1 MSRSE
6 KIASYLDESKRFS
19 NEEKKEDR
27 ILLMLSVLRLVIFL
41 GGIAVSLYCFTRS
54 NTAGILS
61 LLLFALLFKV
71 VLNLFSKHTKLK
83 KYFSNLALINKNEA
97 DALAGDL
104 SAFDPGE
111 CYTDIH
117 HDFSNDV
124 DLFGNNSLFHSINRT
139 ITENGRDILAEWLSD
154 PYILAADLEERQD
167 TVRELAAKKKWRH
180 EFMASGMNV
189 PLDREGIAGLIDWL
203 NEKNVISSSVLAR
216 FLIIFLPVAVCTT
229 FILAVLGTISYYFFT
244 MIFLLN
250 LFYISLG
257 LKKTNRIHDMVSR
270 KHDYLSA
277 LIDMLNDFGRES
289 FTSASLNNIKRSF
302 TGDNVS
308 ATASLKSLGDLIQA
322 FDSRINMFAG
332 LVLNGL
338 LLWDYQCNYRLEKW
352 RNRYRDIFPSWLD
365 MLGRVDAYLSLAN
378 YAFNNEDFVYP
389 VISGTPSLF
398 SATNLGHQLISEE
411 KRICNDFS
419 IRKKGTICIVTGA
432 NMAGKSTFLRTVA
445 INYILAM
452 AGAPVCATEMSF
464 VPVKLF
470 TSMRTT
476 DSLSDNESYFYA
488 ELKRLKTLLEKV
500 MNGEPVFIILDEIL
514 KGTNS
519 EDKSSGS
526 KLFMR
531 KILKYGGTG
540 LIATHDISLGKLEA
554 EAPDRIVNKCFEIEI
569 DGQSILFDYKLHD
582 GITKKMNA
590 VFLMSQMGIL

>member
-1 MSRSE
+1 MNRSE
-6 KIASYLDESKRFS
+6 RIASYLDESKRFS
-19 NEEKKEDR
+19 QEEKKEDR
-27 ILLMLSVLRLVIFL
+27 TLLLLSFLRLVIFL
-41 GGIAVSLYCFTRS
+41 GGIAVTLYCFTRS
-54 NTAGILS
+54 NTAGIIG
-61 LLLFALLFKV
+61 LLLFTLLFRV
-71 VLNLFSKHTKLK
+71 VLKVFSKHSKLK

-97 DALAGDL
+97 DAFTGDL

-111 CYTDIH
+111 GYIDIH

-124 DLFGNNSLFHSINRT
+124 DLFGTNSLFHNINRT

-154 PYILAADLEERQD
+154 PYILAADLEERQV
-167 TVRELAAKKKWRH
+167 TIRELAAKKKWRH

-289 FTSASLNNIKRSF
+289 FKSTSLNNIKRSF

-332 LVLNGL
+332 IVLNGL
-338 LLWDYQCNYRLEKW
+338 LLWDYQCSYRLEKW
-352 RNRYRDIFPSWLD
+352 KKRYRDVFPSWLD

-389 VISGTPSLF
+389 VISDTSSLF
-398 SATNLGHQLISEE
+398 SATSLGHQLISEE

-419 IRKKGTICIVTGA
+419 IREKGTICIITGA

-452 AGAPVCATEMSF
+452 AGTPVCAKEMSF

-476 DSLSDNESYFYA
+476 DSLTDNESYFYA

-540 LIATHDISLGKLEA
+540 LIATHDISLGKLEE

-569 DGQSILFDYKLHD
+569 NGQSILFDYKLYD

-590 VFLMSQMGIL
+590 VFLMRQMGIL